1 MKAVI
6 EFDLDDES
14 KMFKICCNAP
24 KLYDIIVEFDAHM
37 KEQSQEVN
45 TELLSDDQLEMHLN
59 TNQLWRSI
67 IRDKLN
73 VDKIDSF

>member
-6 EFDLDDES
+6 EFDVDDES
-14 KMFKICCNAP
+14 KMFKICCNAK
-24 KLYDIIVEFDAHM
+24 KLFDIVVEFDAHM